1 MKSIAISLLMLFGC
15 MHTVMAQPDFHADF
29 EARRTVFNDNRYYQV
44 FNRRLNDDERQ
55 CLEFLYAYMPLADI
69 TDYDGDFWMQNV
81 SASLQ
86 AKREMPWGKSIP
98 QREWLHFV
106 LPVRA
111 NNENLDESRTV
122 FFNELKNRVKDMS
135 MEQAALEVNHWYPI
149 SRNSLMT
156 AAFSP

>member
-135 MEQAALEVNHWYPI
+135 MEQAALEVNHW
-149 SRNSLMT
+149 
-156 AAFSP
+156 

>member
-44 FNRRLNDDERQ
+44 FNRRLTDDERQ

-135 MEQAALEVNHWYPI
+135 MEQAALEVIH
-149 SRNSLMT
+149 R
-156 AAFSP
+156 